1 MDGSYDSIAMV
12 TTDDSHPQRNAVYN
26 HYKEYVNNEQNIVH
40 HVFHAVKK
48 KKGAGS
54 SSFQNPV

>member
-1 MDGSYDSIAMV
+1 MGGSYDNIAVV
-12 TTDDSHPQRNAVYN
+12 TTDDSHPRCNAVYN
-26 HYKEYVNNEQNIVH
+26 HYKEYVNNEQNIVN

-54 SSFQNPV
+54 LSFQNPV